1 MPIQVFCHDDALL
14 ALTYFLYR
22 VFVVFIIGIPEINCK
37 FFNLRHFLDRLL
49 RVNFSE
55 FEKMKCKTVRQEKS
69 CLLFSYIENA
79 VTSDL
84 FRKEFVL
91 DDGYYNALFHHII
104 RFSGFQWGIDES
116 AAVEEGAAAIVGK
129 VGDLHFNGQKLAGIG
144 FRFDIHDALFIQYP
158 VTQINRIGDF
168 NVTNRVIFSL
178 KDNVQQTDEC
188 RAWFLGI
195 ASVDAVKDIVV
206 IKRHTRAVGIGV
218 EFCNFFITC

>member
-1 MPIQVFCHDDALL
+1 MKLKAVTQAMSCVLL
-14 ALTYFLYR
+14 PD
-22 VFVVFIIGIPEINCK
+22 G
-37 FFNLRHFLDRLL
+37 
-49 RVNFSE
+49 
-55 FEKMKCKTVRQEKS
+55 
-69 CLLFSYIENA
+69 ENA
-79 VTSDL
+79 MTADVH
-84 FRKEFVL
+84 RKELAFY
-91 DDGYYNALFHHII
+91 DGNYDALFHITI
-104 RFSGFQWGIDES
+104 RLAGFQWGIDEP
-116 AAVEEGAAAIVGK
+116 AAIEQGAAAIVGK